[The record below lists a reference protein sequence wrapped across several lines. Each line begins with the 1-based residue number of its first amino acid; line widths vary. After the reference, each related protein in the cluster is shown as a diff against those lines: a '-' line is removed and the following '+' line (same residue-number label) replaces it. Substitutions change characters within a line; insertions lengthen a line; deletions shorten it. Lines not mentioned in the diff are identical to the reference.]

1 MDRYLAEA
9 MVAAGNASKMPE
21 FYGLGSE
28 VQRLSSTEAVTK
40 TAATCTC
47 LAHCIVLTLSFS
59 FNACLSD

>member
-9 MVAAGNASKMPE
+9 IMVAAGNASKMPE

-28 VQRLSSTEAVTK
+28 VQRLSSRGIEVVTK

-47 LAHCIVLTLSFS
+47 LAHCIVLTLS
-59 FNACLSD
+59 